1 MRRFAPLLLIIFSVP
16 LLGASEGPR
25 RILILNS
32 FGRDF
37 TPYNSVTSKFREDL
51 ARLSPKPVELL
62 DISLETMRFDT
73 ADEAPVVDY
82 VGALCARRPIDLV
95 VAIGSP
101 AYRFWER
108 HRAELLPDTPA
119 LIAAVEERHFDGK
132 PPEQDAVVA
141 LRLDLP
147 GVLENL
153 LAVRPGTHNVYVV
166 IGDSPLERYWLAHL
180 RREWGPFEKKV
191 NLVYWNEVPFDEM
204 VRRAAQLPS
213 DSAIFFALLV
223 QDAAGVPHEQ
233 EAAVEALR
241 DAANAPLFGWS
252 DNLLGHGI
260 VGGPLLPLKE
270 VGRATARAALRVLA
284 GEPAGQVRSPVLA
297 ADRPSYDWRQL
308 RRWGID
314 EASLPSR
321 STVLFH
327 PTSLLRKY
335 RWVILGTGLLIAAQA
350 IAISGLLISRR
361 RRLQAEEEAARLRH
375 ELAHAGR
382 VSALGQ
388 LSSSLAHELNQPLGA
403 ILRNAEAA
411 EIFLDATPPN
421 LQEVRA
427 ILADIREDDQRAG
440 GVIDGIRGLLR
451 RHPVEFSS
459 IELAGMAERMMIL
472 IRPDAQS
479 RRIEVSA
486 EVAPGLPDIHGNSVQ
501 LQQVLLNLLINGME
515 AMERNGSEG
524 RRLRLKIG
532 ANGGNRVQMSV
543 SDSGPGIPSEDL
555 PRVFEN
561 FYTTK
566 PGGMGMGLAICRQ
579 IVEAHGGEIEAAN
592 DPGGGTTF
600 RVTLPMARV
609 SA

>member
-1 MRRFAPLLLIIFSVP
+1 MAMNGLPLQAAAVAPQRV
-16 LLGASEGPR
+16 
-25 RILILNS
+25 LILDS

-37 TPYNSVTSKFREDL
+37 APYRTIGHAFREEM
-51 ARLSPKPVELL
+51 ARNSPKPVDFVEV
-62 DISLETMRFDT
+62 SLETVRFD
-73 ADEAPVVDY
+73 APEEAPVIDY
-82 VGALCARRPIDLV
+82 VRALCTRQPFDLV
-95 VAIGSP
+95 LANGAP
-101 AYRFWER
+101 AAKFWQR
-108 HRAELLPDTPA
+108 YGADLLPSTPSLVA
-119 LIAAVEERHFDGK
+119 GVEERHFQGT
-132 PPEQDAVVA
+132 PPAGDARVA

-147 GVLENL
+147 GILQHMLTL
-153 LAVRPGTHNVYVV
+153 LPKTRNVYVV
-166 IGDSPLERYWLAHL
+166 IGDSPLERFWTAQL
-180 RREWGPFEKKV
+180 RREWQPFEKQV
-191 NLVYWNEVPFDEM
+191 RFIYWNDLPIDEM
-204 VRRAAQLPS
+204 IRRSGSLPPH
-213 DSAIFFALLV
+213 SAIFFGLLV
-223 QDAAGVPHEQ
+223 KDAAGIPQEQ
-233 EAAVEALR
+233 EIAMDKMAET
-241 DAANAPLFGWS
+241 ANAPLFSWS
-252 DNLLGHGI
+252 DNFLGHGI

-270 VGRATARAALRVLA
+270 VGRAAARGALRILS
-284 GEPAGQVRSPVLA
+284 GEPARRVDLPVVA
-297 ADRPSYDWRQL
+297 ADRATYDWREL

-314 EASLPSR
+314 ESRLPSG

-327 PTSLLRKY
+327 PTSMVHKY

-361 RRLQAEEEAARLRH
+361 RRLQAEEEAERLRR
-375 ELAHAGR
+375 ELVHAGR
-382 VSALGQ
+382 VAALGQ

-411 EIFLDATPPN
+411 EIYLDATPPD

-459 IELAGMAERMMIL
+459 IEPAGMAERMMTL

-479 RRIEVSA
+479 RRIEVSS
-486 EVAPGLPDIHGNSVQ
+486 EVAPGLPAIHGNSVQ

-515 AMERNGSEG
+515 AMERNGSD

-532 ANGGNRVQMSV
+532 ANGGNRIEMSV
-543 SDSGPGIPSEDL
+543 SDSGPGISPEDL
-555 PRVFEN
+555 PRIFEN

-600 RVTLPMARV
+600 RVTLPMAKGR
-609 SA
+609 A